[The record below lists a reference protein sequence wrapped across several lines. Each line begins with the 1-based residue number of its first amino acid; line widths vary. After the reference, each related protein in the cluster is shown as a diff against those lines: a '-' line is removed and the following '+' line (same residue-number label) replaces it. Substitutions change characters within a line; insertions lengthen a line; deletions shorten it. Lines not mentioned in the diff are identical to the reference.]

1 VGGRRRSLSTAA
13 KPFDKAAAKGFK
25 GRSTMSAL
33 RRLLP
38 ILPALT
44 AAVAAS
50 AQAPVAAPAPAA
62 TAAAGEAVAKVKP
75 TLATGATDILE
86 RFVGW
91 LHHFFPGIDEALFH
105 WIACGIVVLLAVL
118 LRHVITDIIFHY
130 LKKLAEKTESTLDDK
145 LFPALEQPAATL
157 VMTLGIFGALTVLQ
171 LSERADQIVNNAATI
186 AILGVIVW
194 GLIRAGA
201 AVLDHLEE
209 MAHGR
214 QMTVATFM
222 PLIKKTLLVFAI
234 VAGVLWIA
242 DSLGFKVGVFLT
254 SLGIAGMAIA
264 LAAQDTIAN
273 LFGSFVVVIDQPF
286 KVGDYVKIG
295 AAEGTVED
303 IGLRSTKIRTS
314 ARTLIVI
321 PNKAV
326 AGEAITNFTRMP
338 QRRVDQTLGLG
349 YDATPEK
356 LEAVLADLRQALAA
370 DPRVHPG
377 STTVRFAGF
386 GESSLDIQ
394 IVYFSANPDWGKHM
408 ELREELN
415 LKFMRIVA
423 AHGLSFA
430 FPTQTVH
437 VATLPGPAKA

>member
-1 VGGRRRSLSTAA
+1 MSGDRRALSTVA
-13 KPFDKAAAKGFK
+13 KPFDNPAAKVFK

-38 ILPALT
+38 ILPALL

-50 AQAPVAAPAPAA
+50 AQSPAAAPANP
-62 TAAAGEAVAKVKP
+62 AAGEAVAKVKP

-105 WIACGIVVLLAVL
+105 WIACGIVVLLAIL

-130 LKKLAEKTESTLDDK
+130 LKKLAAKTESTLDDK

-194 GLIRAGA
+194 GLIRAGG

-209 MAHGR
+209 LAHGR
-214 QMTVATFM
+214 HMTVATFM

-273 LFGSFVVVIDQPF
+273 LFGSFVVVVDQPF

-349 YDATPEK
+349 YDATPEQM
-356 LEAVLADLRQALAA
+356 EAILAELRRILAA

-394 IVYFSANPDWGKHM
+394 VIYFSVDPDWGKHM

-415 LKFMRIVA
+415 LKFMRAVA

-430 FPTQTVH
+430 FPTRTIH